1 MLCAESLGRRETM
14 LGFLQQNGLKAKPVS
29 DWQAFLNDDAPL
41 CITVTSLTHGFQLPP
56 DAAECLHNNHAC
68 FVTGTLVHTDKGLV
82 PIDQIKVGDMVL
94 SRDENNPDGENAYKR
109 VLSTFKS
116 AEKQRIIYQSF
127 ITRHGTGYL
136 FCTEDHPFWADRL
149 IEHKIDENSV
159 ETLVREPEG
168 WTPALGL
175 EGTECHSLRTFD
187 NDVAY
192 VNTFDDSTKLLGTA
206 FPDPDCQVVLLYNP
220 SDAAGIIDFSAGRP
234 VIVDDETL
242 GLLLPTEECSDT
254 LMTEK
259 SRAMSEN
266 FKAAIKDADRSYIGG
281 YYQEYHDYVYNIEVE
296 DYHTYFVGHTGI
308 WVHNCAPSAT
318 ERAVNAIAVITE
330 SSSTNTSPVRASI
343 TAVRNTPPFQTACCA
358 TLPKSTSA
366 TPSYTKNT
374 ASGAIWAW

>member
-1 MLCAESLGRRETM
+1 MALWW
-14 LGFLQQNGLKAKPVS
+14 VH
-29 DWQAFLNDDAPL
+29 W
-41 CITVTSLTHGFQLPP
+41 CIPT
-56 DAAECLHNNHAC
+56 
-68 FVTGTLVHTDKGLV
+68 K
-82 PIDQIKVGDMVL
+82 VL

-149 IEHKIDENSV
+149 IEHKIDENGV

-175 EGTECHSLRTFD
+175 EGIECYSLRTFG

-192 VNTFDDSTKLLGTA
+192 VSTFEDSAKLLGTA

-220 SDAAGIIDFSAGRP
+220 SDAAGIIGFSAGRS
-234 VIVDDETL
+234 VFIYDDNL
-242 GLLLPTEECSDT
+242 GPLLPTEECSDT

-281 YYQEYHDYVYNIEVE
+281 YHQEYHAYVYNIEVE
-296 DYHTYFVGHTGI
+296 DTHTYFVGAAGI
-308 WVHNCAPSAT
+308 WVHNCGGAAGR
-318 ERAVNAIAVITE
+318 ECITRQLLLQHIQTLLPVAKQYWLDAGASSE
-330 SSSTNTSPVRASI
+330 SSLPPPVNS
-343 TAVRNTPPFQTACCA
+343 C
-358 TLPKSTSA
+358 L
-366 TPSYTKNT
+366 
-374 ASGAIWAW
+374 

>member
-1 MLCAESLGRRETM
+1 MQEFIQEPTKDANIN
-14 LGFLQQNGLKAKPVS
+14 GFVA
-29 DWQAFLNDDAPL
+29 
-41 CITVTSLTHGFQLPP
+41 
-56 DAAECLHNNHAC
+56 
-68 FVTGTLVHTDKGLV
+68 GTLVYTDKGLV
-82 PIDQIKVGDMVL
+82 PIDQIKVGDRVL

-127 ITRHGTGYL
+127 DAWDGTGYL

-149 IEHKIDENSV
+149 IEHKIDENGV

-168 WTPALGL
+168 WTPALEL
-175 EGTECHSLRTFD
+175 EGTERHSLRTFD

-192 VNTFDDSTKLLGTA
+192 VSTFEDSAKLLGTA
-206 FPDPDCQVVLLYNP
+206 FPNPDCQVVLLYNP

-242 GLLLPTEECSDT
+242 GLLLPTEECNDT

-259 SRAMSEN
+259 SRAMAEN

-281 YYQEYHDYVYNIEVE
+281 YHQEYHDYVYNIEVE

-308 WVHNCAPSAT
+308 WVYNCGGAAGR
-318 ERAVNAIAVITE
+318 ECITRQLSLQHIQILLPAAKQYWLDAGASSE
-330 SSSTNTSPVRASI
+330 SSLPLPVNPR
-343 TAVRNTPPFQTACCA
+343 
-358 TLPKSTSA
+358 L
-366 TPSYTKNT
+366 
-374 ASGAIWAW
+374 